1 MGMID
6 PPSPLGESVAD
17 DLERRL
23 REPAFAAVWGE
34 RQVAQGAATA
44 LIRYRMAHDLSQEQL
59 AARLG
64 MKRPAV
70 TRLERGD
77 HTPSIRTLVVIA
89 QVLGVVI
96 AIGAAPSGVR
106 VDQAVPMPELVP
118 A

>member
-6 PPSPLGESVAD
+6 PVSPLGESAAD

-23 REPAFAAVWGE
+23 QEPTFAAVWGE
-34 RQVAQGAATA
+34 RQVARATATA
-44 LIRYRMAHDLSQEQL
+44 LIGYRMTHDLSQEQL

-77 HTPSIRTLVVIA
+77 HTPSIRTLVVISQA
-89 QVLGVVI
+89 LGVVI

-106 VDQAVPMPELVP
+106 VDLAVPMPELVP